1 MAGAVHNLAMRISD
15 SARQCV
21 CTWTLLFS
29 SGWLAVRGMGSIV
42 STDGS
47 LGVGHYLNAN
57 YKLFARRAVS
67 FRNGNDCVRTDVAS
81 PGFGSSDF
89 RELRP
94 KREKREL
101 NTRQWT
107 HFIRALFLR
116 CAGYGSSRFM
126 SSHLHTLLLAGF
138 YGNARTS
145 SRRGLAVL

>member
-1 MAGAVHNLAMRISD
+1 MRGNVF
-15 SARQCV
+15 ALGHC
-21 CTWTLLFS
+21 FS
-29 SGWLAVRGMGSIV
+29 HLDGWLLEGWEASCPLMGLW
-42 STDGS
+42 G
-47 LGVGHYLNAN
+47 GGRYLNAN